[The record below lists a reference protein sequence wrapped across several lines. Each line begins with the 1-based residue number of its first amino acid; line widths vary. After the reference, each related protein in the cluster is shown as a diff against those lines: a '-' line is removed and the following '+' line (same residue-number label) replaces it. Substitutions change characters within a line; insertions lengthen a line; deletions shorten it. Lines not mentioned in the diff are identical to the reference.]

1 MVQKH
6 ELEKHDLAK
15 EYEKLQRTIH
25 QLQGENREERSAIEE
40 DQWEKIDEVKEDNK
54 TALAQMIEV
63 GMDSKGQLTQVTGAY
78 KSKLTKKDSYEKDSQ
93 EKLSKLN
100 DLTTMTAELK
110 QQIASSKKELTERN
124 KTMEDKEL
132 RIYELKKKT

>member
-1 MVQKH
+1 
-6 ELEKHDLAK
+6 
-15 EYEKLQRTIH
+15 
-25 QLQGENREERSAIEE
+25 
-40 DQWEKIDEVKEDNK
+40 
-54 TALAQMIEV
+54 MIEV
-63 GMDSKGQLTQVTGAY
+63 GMDSKGQLTEVTGAY
-78 KSKLTKKDSYEKDSQ
+78 KSKRTKKESYEKDSQ